1 MIDLEKVKRAKQYI
15 EKMAYGRNPLS
26 GESVPDTDIINNVC
40 ISRCLFYVSE
50 VLEQVIEEQESD
62 SKNQE
67 VNFPLPLDQLK
78 NYVPSEEPLSIS
90 AITGRINTIAALP
103 EGQKV
108 KREQITDWLMEIGA
122 LQGFTTA
129 GGACVKRPTQQGIQ
143 LGITTE
149 KRTAGGR
156 EYDVVVYDQYAQQ
169 FIADHLDAIMEFGQ
183 KSPSDSGHQGDPWTA
198 EQEGQ
203 LVELFYRDLS
213 IPQIAK
219 IMKRTKNAIRARLKK
234 LELLKNGMR
243 E

>member
-1 MIDLEKVKRAKQYI
+1 MTELEKVKRAKQYI
-15 EKMAYGRNPLS
+15 EKMAYGKNPLTD
-26 GESVPDTDIINNVC
+26 ESVPETDLINNVR

-50 VLEQVIEEQESD
+50 VLGQVIEEEESY
-62 SKNQE
+62 SKDQE
-67 VNFPLPLDQLK
+67 VNSPLPLDQLK
-78 NYVPSEEPLSIS
+78 NYLPSEESLSIS
-90 AITGRINTIAALP
+90 AITGKINAIAALP

-129 GGACVKRPTQQGIQ
+129 GGTCVKRPTQQGIQ
-143 LGITTE
+143 IGITME

-156 EYDVVVYDQYAQQ
+156 EYSVVVYDQYAQQ
-169 FIADHLDAIMEFGQ
+169 FITDHLDAILELEQ

-198 EQEGQ
+198 EQEEQ
-203 LVELFYRDLS
+203 LVELFYRNLS

-234 LELLKNGMR
+234 LELLEKQ
-243 E
+243 

>member
-1 MIDLEKVKRAKQYI
+1 MTELEKVKRAKQYI
-15 EKMAYGRNPLS
+15 EKMAYGRNPLTD
-26 GESVPDTDIINNVC
+26 ELIPDTDLINNVR
-40 ISRCLFYVSE
+40 ISRCLFYVSK
-50 VLEQVIEEQESD
+50 VLGQVVEEQESD
-62 SKNQE
+62 SKDQE

-90 AITGRINTIAALP
+90 AITGRINAIAALP

-122 LQGFTTA
+122 LQGFEAA

-156 EYDVVVYDQYAQQ
+156 KYSVVVYDPDAQQ
-169 FIADHLDAIMEFGQ
+169 FIADHLDAILEFGQ

-198 EQEGQ
+198 EQEDQ
-203 LVELFYRDLS
+203 LVELFYRNLS
-213 IPQIAK
+213 IRQIAK

-234 LELLKNGMR
+234 LELLEKQ
-243 E
+243 